1 MSSSEEDYTSDS
13 ESISSSTF
21 SSTSSSDP
29 NSSIYVG
36 QLPPFINETHLRQ
49 HFSDC
54 HIISCFVVRDKV
66 TKISKGFAFI
76 RLESEEATDRA
87 VTIYNKSLITGKHSI
102 AVRKKLEKK
111 KEGGQGKGRR
121 GRRKGLSSSD
131 RKGSSSSDRKESAS
145 SLTGDNVVKV
155 WVGNIPPGITEDHLM
170 MIFSRFKE
178 KMVRPIDPIRVGD
191 KNSRYSFLS
200 FGSLEDSTDIIS
212 KMNGVVLKDHK
223 IVLQPSRPNP
233 KEKKFN
239 ARLCQVSDTCN
250 SPVLFPEQGSST
262 VVQLTKLSSEISS
275 TDLSELVS
283 VHSSNIVINSHANT
297 ASIVF
302 PSQQAASEA
311 VQKLNGQKF
320 LGSTIRAFI
329 STTGASRSSSTS
341 STTDSTPTSGLDN
354 SSITVN
360 NLPLG
365 TKKEDVRSY
374 FSSFGPIV
382 KCDIINRNKQETSC
396 SAVVTFKSPSSASSA
411 VSFNGHSFLGRSMEI
426 SLKKTASKDSS
437 IIVSGLS
444 PVTTGADIFNC
455 FKSYGRIIGKV
466 NVNKTHPRRCTI
478 KYAMR
483 DSAERAIRE
492 INGTT
497 FKGSVLTVQ
506 YCYEEEEENDGDIT
520 DDVASQLESHLR
532 LGSTQKRSV
541 RCLRLHTMLLNYWN

>member
-1 MSSSEEDYTSDS
+1 MSSSEEDYTSDI

-36 QLPPFINETHLRQ
+36 RLPPFINETHLRQ

-54 HIISCFVVRDKV
+54 HIISCFVVRDKK

-76 RLESEEATDRA
+76 RLESEEAADRA
-87 VTIYNKSLITGKHSI
+87 VTIYNKSLIAGKHSI
-102 AVRKKLEKK
+102 AVNKVKSK
-111 KEGGQGKGRR
+111 KEGGQGKGKRD
-121 GRRKGLSSSD
+121 RRKGSASSD
-131 RKGSSSSDRKESAS
+131 RKGSSSSDRKDSAS

-178 KMVRPIDPIRVGD
+178 KMVRPIDPIKVGD

-239 ARLCQVSDTCN
+239 ARLCQVSDACN

-311 VQKLNGQKF
+311 VQKLNGQMF

-329 STTGASRSSSTS
+329 STTGASRTSSTS
-341 STTDSTPTSGLDN
+341 STSDSTPTSGLDN

-374 FSSFGPIV
+374 FSSFGSIV
-382 KCDIINRNKQETSC
+382 KCDIIKNRNKQETSC

-411 VSFNGHSFLGRSMEI
+411 VLFNGHSFLGRSMEV
-426 SLKKTASKDSS
+426 SLKKTSSKDSS

-444 PVTTGADIFNC
+444 PVTPGADVFNC
-455 FKSYGRIIGKV
+455 FKSCGRIIGKV

-478 KYAMR
+478 KYATR
-483 DSAERAIRE
+483 DSAERAVRE
-492 INGTT
+492 MNSTT

-506 YCYEEEEENDGDIT
+506 YCDEEEEENDGDIT
-520 DDVASQLESHLR
+520 DDVASQLESHLH

-541 RCLRLHTMLLNYWN
+541 RCLGLHTMLLNYWN